1 PAIGDRRMRSPNI
14 PTVSIHALFAA
25 DGINPNPEFDPR
37 PALAAV
43 EVILGVD
50 VMTGREFLVY
60 GRDALERVVRSGRP
74 MPMRVLKVG
83 LDQETDELERLIAL
97 VLITKGRHDYRSRAR
112 R

>member
-1 PAIGDRRMRSPNI
+1 MRSPNI

-25 DGINPNPEFDPR
+25 DSINPNPELDPR

-60 GRDALERVVRSGRP
+60 GRDALERIVRSRRP
-74 MPMRVLKVG
+74 TPMRMLKVE
-83 LDQETDELERLIAL
+83 LDQETNELERLLAL
-97 VLITKGRHDYRSRAR
+97 VRLTKGHDDYRSRSR